1 MNVYVTAKRTL
12 WPKAWAPAKSCP
24 ISTNTFLRRLI
35 ASYARRQLQEYR
47 GKFSSL
53 QFLRKKKCAI
63 NFNAAVEI
71 ADAGSL
77 YAPLT

>member
-1 MNVYVTAKRTL
+1 MFTSQLN
-12 WPKAWAPAKSCP
+12 APFDQKHELL
-24 ISTNTFLRRLI
+24 STNTFLRRLI

-77 YAPLT
+77 YEPLT